1 MRRILSTAMTDPSL
15 NNDNFRAISRLLLR
29 RGHNELKHH
38 CENAN
43 KNGAMMS
50 GRIQNEIIEN
60 SKMVLR
66 ELLVELVDNA
76 GR

>member
-1 MRRILSTAMTDPSL
+1 M

-29 RGHNELKHH
+29 RGDYEQKRH
-38 CENAN
+38 CENAYQN
-43 KNGAMMS
+43 RTMMS
-50 GRIQNEIIEN
+50 GRIQNDIIEI

-66 ELLVELVDNA
+66 ELLVELVDDT